1 MKYQGLAF
9 KNRKIDFHKLK
20 QYGFRQKDG
29 SYIFNTKLKK
39 GEFELILSIS
49 KIDDLD
55 YKIIETSTDE
65 EYEPA
70 YIKNAEG
77 KFVGE
82 IRQEAEEIIS
92 DIAARCTVFT
102 PFLSEYTYR
111 VIDYIKEKYPDF
123 YFVSSTTK
131 VLTDFCKFENELNRE
146 DFSYVVPDF
155 RLNKSFDKLK
165 ALSQHQKEKV
175 EFLCNECCWFG
186 CMDRKKCYETVSR
199 KNLGE
204 DCPEHYCT
212 APDAGQ
218 GYLFSKAMENPGFIG
233 IDDIKNTYLPMGFS
247 NFKIEGRGLGSAM
260 MLEFLLYYMTKPQY
274 QIHVREHIYLDNML
288 DLF

>member
-49 KIDDLD
+49 QIDDLD

-111 VIDYIKEKYPDF
+111 VIDYIKEKYSDEPEYLWEKFPDNAVF
-123 YFVSSTTK
+123 RNKNNQKWYAAILTVQRGKVGLEGDGKCEVIDLKGPLEKLAALIDNKNFLPDYHMNKKHWYTIRLDGSVNLDEIFKHIDSSY
-131 VLTDFCKFENELNRE
+131 D
-146 DFSYVVPDF
+146 
-155 RLNKSFDKLK
+155 
-165 ALSQHQKEKV
+165 
-175 EFLCNECCWFG
+175 
-186 CMDRKKCYETVSR
+186 TV
-199 KNLGE
+199 N
-204 DCPEHYCT
+204 
-212 APDAGQ
+212 
-218 GYLFSKAMENPGFIG
+218 
-233 IDDIKNTYLPMGFS
+233 
-247 NFKIEGRGLGSAM
+247 
-260 MLEFLLYYMTKPQY
+260 
-274 QIHVREHIYLDNML
+274 
-288 DLF
+288 

>member
-111 VIDYIKEKYPDF
+111 VIDYIKEKYSDEPEYLWEKFPDNAVF
-123 YFVSSTTK
+123 RNKNNQKWYAAI
-131 VLTDFCKFENELNRE
+131 LT
-146 DFSYVVPDF
+146 VPK
-155 RLNKSFDKLK
+155 R
-165 ALSQHQKEKV
+165 Q
-175 EFLCNECCWFG
+175 
-186 CMDRKKCYETVSR
+186 SR
-199 KNLGE
+199 
-204 DCPEHYCT
+204 T
-212 APDAGQ
+212 
-218 GYLFSKAMENPGFIG
+218 
-233 IDDIKNTYLPMGFS
+233 
-247 NFKIEGRGLGSAM
+247 
-260 MLEFLLYYMTKPQY
+260 
-274 QIHVREHIYLDNML
+274 
-288 DLF
+288 

>member
-20 QYGFRQKDG
+20 QYGFRQK
-29 SYIFNTKLKK
+29 
-39 GEFELILSIS
+39 EFELILSIS
-49 KIDDLD
+49 QIDDLD

-111 VIDYIKEKYPDF
+111 VIDYIKEKYSDEPEYLWEKFPDNAVF
-123 YFVSSTTK
+123 RNKNNQKWYAAILTVQRGKVGLEGDGKCEVIDLKGPLEKLAALIDNKNFLPGYHMNKKHWYTIRLDGSVNLDEIFKHIDSSY
-131 VLTDFCKFENELNRE
+131 D
-146 DFSYVVPDF
+146 
-155 RLNKSFDKLK
+155 
-165 ALSQHQKEKV
+165 
-175 EFLCNECCWFG
+175 
-186 CMDRKKCYETVSR
+186 TV
-199 KNLGE
+199 N
-204 DCPEHYCT
+204 
-212 APDAGQ
+212 
-218 GYLFSKAMENPGFIG
+218 
-233 IDDIKNTYLPMGFS
+233 
-247 NFKIEGRGLGSAM
+247 
-260 MLEFLLYYMTKPQY
+260 
-274 QIHVREHIYLDNML
+274 
-288 DLF
+288 